1 MVLGRSSWLGFS
13 DQWRCARCQGAVE
26 HPFGTIRQWMNQEAF
41 LVRGLEK
48 LRAEFSLTALAFKS
62 PESVFP

>member
-1 MVLGRSSWLGFS
+1 
-13 DQWRCARCQGAVE
+13 
-26 HPFGTIRQWMNQEAF
+26 MNQEAF

-48 LRAEFSLTALAFKS
+48 LRAEFSLTALAFINFS

>member
-1 MVLGRSSWLGFS
+1 
-13 DQWRCARCQGAVE
+13 
-26 HPFGTIRQWMNQEAF
+26 MNQEAF